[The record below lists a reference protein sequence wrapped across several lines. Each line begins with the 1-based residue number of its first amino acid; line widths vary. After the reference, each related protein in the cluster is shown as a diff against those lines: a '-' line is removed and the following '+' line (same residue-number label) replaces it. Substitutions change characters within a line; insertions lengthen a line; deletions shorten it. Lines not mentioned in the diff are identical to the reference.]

1 MIIKE
6 FDLPNTIL
14 IYMKEKKEDCNTS
27 EARILQIEGNKIQV
41 VVEQKESC
49 SACAA
54 AALCEKT
61 SKSGKNLEI
70 TQSNAKSFEVGEK
83 VLLNVPQSKI
93 YKALGLAFLYPLI
106 LIALVCLLS
115 AYVFDL
121 SENAIVILSIGFVAV
136 YYFILYLCRHK
147 PFFNFS
153 LFISKIPE
161 VI

>member
-1 MIIKE
+1 
-6 FDLPNTIL
+6 
-14 IYMKEKKEDCNTS
+14 MKEKKEDCNTS
-27 EARILQIEGNKIQV
+27 EARVLSIDGNKISIT
-41 VVEQKESC
+41 VEQKESC

-54 AALCEKT
+54 ASLCEKT

-70 TQSNAKSFEVGEK
+70 IQSNAKTFEVGEK

-106 LIALVCLLS
+106 LIALVCLVS
-115 AYVFDL
+115 AYVL
-121 SENAIVILSIGFVAV
+121 HISENATVLLSVLFVVV

-153 LFISKIPE
+153 LFISKITE
-161 VI
+161 V